1 MSEITENE
9 DIINSLPKTS
19 QYFDKLET
27 IEAQLPPILTDFKKY
42 YVFYNKNPDSAEY
55 HQMYSNIKNN
65 LTNANSELFVLSN
78 DVQSNTEDINKL
90 LFELNVL
97 IKEEKK
103 VNRELKKKLNIAENE
118 NNASNELISDYT
130 EMYNYDYLKNFGLFL
145 SILIAMGTISKLNAY
160 SISLQIK

>member
-9 DIINSLPKTS
+9 DVINSLPKTT

-27 IEAQLPPILTDFKKY
+27 LEAQLPSILTDFKKY
-42 YVFYNKNPDSAEY
+42 YVFYNKNPDYAEY
-55 HQMYSNIKNN
+55 SQMFSNIKNN

-78 DVQSNTEDINKL
+78 DVQSNTEDINKI

-130 EMYNYDYLKNFGLFL
+130 EIYNYDYLKNFGLFL
-145 SILIAMGTISKLNAY
+145 SILIAMATISKLNAY